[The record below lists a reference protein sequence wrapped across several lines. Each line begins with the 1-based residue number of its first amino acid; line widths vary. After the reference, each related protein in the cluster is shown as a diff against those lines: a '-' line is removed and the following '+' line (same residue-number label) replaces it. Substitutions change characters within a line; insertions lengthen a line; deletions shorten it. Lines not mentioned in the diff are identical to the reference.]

1 MPSVQVR
8 KLSHCAFH
16 CNYHIV
22 LVTKYRKEIF
32 DKGTFEYFRIRLQE
46 LRKYYPIIEILKV
59 NHDKDHVHLLLS
71 IPPTMSVGR
80 VVNLIKSNSGKKMRE
95 KFPFLKEVYYGSSG
109 IITGTPGV
117 AENAPAQG
125 FAEQVLGASSLTPT
139 PVPTGAVLGTED
151 ASKKSPWWP
160 WLLFLL
166 IPGTWFGYRQWKK
179 RNDSVE

>member
-46 LRKYYPIIEILKV
+46 LRKYYPVIEILEV

-80 VVNLIKSNSGKKMRE
+80 VVNLIKSNSGKKMRD
-95 KFPFLKEVYYGSSG
+95 KFPFLKEMYYASSG
-109 IITGTPGV
+109 IWSDGYFVSTVGLNESMIRKYIQLQQNEDTGQTKFEV
-117 AENAPAQG
+117 
-125 FAEQVLGASSLTPT
+125 S
-139 PVPTGAVLGTED
+139 
-151 ASKKSPWWP
+151 
-160 WLLFLL
+160 
-166 IPGTWFGYRQWKK
+166 
-179 RNDSVE
+179 

>member
-46 LRKYYPIIEILKV
+46 LRKYYPVIEILEV

-80 VVNLIKSNSGKKMRE
+80 VVNLIKSNSGKKMRD

-109 IITGTPGV
+109 IWSDGYFVSTVGLSESMIRKYIQLQQNEDTGQTKFEV
-117 AENAPAQG
+117 
-125 FAEQVLGASSLTPT
+125 S
-139 PVPTGAVLGTED
+139 
-151 ASKKSPWWP
+151 
-160 WLLFLL
+160 
-166 IPGTWFGYRQWKK
+166 
-179 RNDSVE
+179 

>member
-32 DKGTFEYFRIRLQE
+32 NKGIFEYFRLQLQE
-46 LRKYYPIIEILKV
+46 IRKYYPVVEILEV
-59 NHDKDHVHLLLS
+59 NHDKDHVHFLLS

-80 VVNLIKSNSGKKMRE
+80 VVNIIKSNSGRKIRE

-109 IITGTPGV
+109 IWSDGYFVSTVGLNESMIRKYIQLQHNEDTGQTKFEV
-117 AENAPAQG
+117 
-125 FAEQVLGASSLTPT
+125 S
-139 PVPTGAVLGTED
+139 
-151 ASKKSPWWP
+151 
-160 WLLFLL
+160 
-166 IPGTWFGYRQWKK
+166 
-179 RNDSVE
+179 

>member
-46 LRKYYPIIEILKV
+46 LRKYYPVIEILEV
-59 NHDKDHVHLLLS
+59 NHDKDHVHFLLS

-80 VVNLIKSNSGKKMRE
+80 VVNLIKSNSGKKMRD

-109 IITGTPGV
+109 IWSDGYFVSTVGLSESMIRKYIQLQHNEDTGQTKFEV
-117 AENAPAQG
+117 
-125 FAEQVLGASSLTPT
+125 S
-139 PVPTGAVLGTED
+139 
-151 ASKKSPWWP
+151 
-160 WLLFLL
+160 
-166 IPGTWFGYRQWKK
+166 
-179 RNDSVE
+179 

>member
-46 LRKYYPIIEILKV
+46 LRKYYPVIEILEV

-80 VVNLIKSNSGKKMRE
+80 VVNLIKSNSGKKMRD

-109 IITGTPGV
+109 IWSDGYFVSTVGLNESMIRKYIQLQQNEDTGQTKFEV
-117 AENAPAQG
+117 
-125 FAEQVLGASSLTPT
+125 S
-139 PVPTGAVLGTED
+139 
-151 ASKKSPWWP
+151 
-160 WLLFLL
+160 
-166 IPGTWFGYRQWKK
+166 
-179 RNDSVE
+179 

>member
-46 LRKYYPIIEILKV
+46 LCKYCPVIEILEV

-80 VVNLIKSNSGKKMRE
+80 VVNLIKSNSGKKMRD

-109 IITGTPGV
+109 IWSDGYFVSTVGLSESMIRKYIQLQQNEDTGQTKFEV
-117 AENAPAQG
+117 
-125 FAEQVLGASSLTPT
+125 S
-139 PVPTGAVLGTED
+139 
-151 ASKKSPWWP
+151 
-160 WLLFLL
+160 
-166 IPGTWFGYRQWKK
+166 
-179 RNDSVE
+179 

>member
-46 LRKYYPIIEILKV
+46 LRKYYPVIEILEV

-71 IPPTMSVGR
+71 IPPTISVGR
-80 VVNLIKSNSGKKMRE
+80 VVNLIKSNSGKKMRD

-109 IITGTPGV
+109 IWSDGYFVSTVGLSESMIRKYIQLQQNEDTGQTKFEV
-117 AENAPAQG
+117 
-125 FAEQVLGASSLTPT
+125 S
-139 PVPTGAVLGTED
+139 
-151 ASKKSPWWP
+151 
-160 WLLFLL
+160 
-166 IPGTWFGYRQWKK
+166 
-179 RNDSVE
+179 

>member
-46 LRKYYPIIEILKV
+46 LRKYYPVIEIMEV

-80 VVNLIKSNSGKKMRE
+80 VVNFIKSNSGKKMRD
-95 KFPFLKEVYYGSSG
+95 KFPFLKEMYYGSSG
-109 IITGTPGV
+109 IWSDGYFVSTVGLSESMIRKYIQLQHNEDTGQTKFEV
-117 AENAPAQG
+117 
-125 FAEQVLGASSLTPT
+125 S
-139 PVPTGAVLGTED
+139 
-151 ASKKSPWWP
+151 
-160 WLLFLL
+160 
-166 IPGTWFGYRQWKK
+166 
-179 RNDSVE
+179 